1 MEQNTVFK
9 KELYSMSGFNVKRI
23 FQQEKMKTWQNAV
36 LKLQWSKTRFLRKI
50 CLPSGNLMQ
59 NNK

>member
-23 FQQEKMKTWQNAV
+23 FHQEMMKTLQNAV
-36 LKLQWSKTRFLRKI
+36 LNTK
-50 CLPSGNLMQ
+50 
-59 NNK
+59 